1 MMLQHRHHPRLQG
14 VADVVGLDDG
24 VGFGVELL
32 LEVVQ
37 HGARAAAAPGR
48 VFAQPMQLLR
58 RIAQPAPGVGD
69 LGVRRQHQPVGAAQ
83 REDNGHG
90 SDRLTADKRL
100 EPAER
105 APQLFIRTPHQ
116 RCLPPRTY

>member
-1 MMLQHRHHPRLQG
+1 MMLQHRHQPRLQG

-37 HGARAAAAPGR
+37 HRAGPTAAPRR

-58 RIAQPAPGVGD
+58 RIAQPAAGVGD
-69 LGVRRQHQPVGAAQ
+69 LRVRRQHQPVGAAQ
-83 REDNGHG
+83 REDDRHV

-105 APQLFIRTPHQ
+105 ACTVIAHPLGTKDAGR
-116 RCLPPRTY
+116 